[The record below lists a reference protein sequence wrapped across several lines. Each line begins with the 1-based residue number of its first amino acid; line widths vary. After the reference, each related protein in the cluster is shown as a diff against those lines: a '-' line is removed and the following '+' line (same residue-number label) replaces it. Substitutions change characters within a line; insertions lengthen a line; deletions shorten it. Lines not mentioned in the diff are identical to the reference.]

1 MAEAPEAAWNQS
13 ALVIEMRADSNKTS
27 DMLPLT
33 LGKTEIAQ
41 QSWDNISGA
50 KQGFFKQFP
59 DYFDCLILQPE
70 YCPDVIFLH
79 FIS

>member
-41 QSWDNISGA
+41 QS
-50 KQGFFKQFP
+50 
-59 DYFDCLILQPE
+59 
-70 YCPDVIFLH
+70 
-79 FIS
+79 